1 MPNLVYQ
8 AIQTPKTFK
17 DSGGDVTITLINL
30 GFGAG
35 RLSARVDRGAGSLP
49 QMHELR
55 AAIQWETAPI
65 VDETAD
71 FFLFASDGT
80 DADGAVGT
88 ADAALTAAQKK
99 NGIFIGSV
107 KAQTTSTATDS
118 TASFRFAITTRYYSI
133 GVWNSSQA
141 DNLENTSNANRFSV
155 TPIPP
160 EIQ

>member
-1 MPNLVYQ
+1 MANKVYG
-8 AIQTPKTFK
+8 AIETAKVFR
-17 DSGGDVTITLINL
+17 DSGGDVTIALINL

-49 QMHELR
+49 HLHDLR
-55 AAIQWETAPI
+55 ATNQWETAPI

-71 FFLFASDGT
+71 YFLFQSDGT

-88 ADAALTAAQKK
+88 ADAVLTSAQKK

-107 KAQTTSTATDS
+107 KAQTTGTATDF
-118 TASFRFAITTRYYSI
+118 TASFRFMITTRYYSI
-133 GVWNSSQA
+133 GVWNSSA
-141 DNLENTSNANRFSV
+141 GDNLENTANANHFSV